1 MQRYFLNEPYK
12 EQPVY
17 HLVGDDFHHAVHVMR
32 MKIEEQCFLS
42 FNDEIT
48 IIARV
53 SGVLSDCVELVEEGK
68 ETMIKELPYDV
79 TIACGYTK
87 GDKLEWVAQ
96 KATELGMTGLI
107 GFPGTAS
114 VVKWD
119 SKKLAKK
126 HTRFKRIVKEAAE
139 QSHRQVIPT
148 IDLLTSFNELVD
160 VLPKYDIVLVA
171 YEESAKQ
178 GEQVQLVH
186 ALQSIRPKQRI
197 LVVFGPE
204 GGIIPA
210 EVKKLEKSGAVL
222 CGLGPRILRAETAPL
237 YLLSVM
243 SYQWELLTDKKL

>member
-12 EQPVY
+12 EQPIY
-17 HLVGDDFHHAVHVMR
+17 HLVGDDFHHAIHVMR

-96 KATELGMTGLI
+96 KATELGMSRLI
-107 GFPGTAS
+107 GFPGQAS

-126 HTRFKRIVKEAAE
+126 HTRFEKIVKEAAE
-139 QSHRQVIPT
+139 QSHRQVVPT
-148 IDLLTSFNELVD
+148 ISLLGSFKEFVAQLTDYD
-160 VLPKYDIVLVA
+160 VVLVA
-171 YEESAKQ
+171 YEESAKN
-178 GEQVQLVH
+178 GEQIQLVQ
-186 ALQSIRPKQRI
+186 ALQSIRPTQR
-197 LVVFGPE
+197 LVVVFGSE
-204 GGIIPA
+204 GGIMPEEISLM
-210 EVKKLEKSGAVL
+210 EQSGARL

-237 YLLSVM
+237 YALSAM
-243 SYQWELLTDKKL
+243 SYQWELL